1 MMHTLMGLELSIE
14 VFQRAYVETI
24 PLCVFSRVVV
34 FSCAVPNLKL
44 PLFTRL
50 NRNGLDK
57 SYVTFCHISLLFI
70 VGEVLRS
77 FLL

>member
-1 MMHTLMGLELSIE
+1 MDKIIFCE
-14 VFQRAYVETI
+14 Y
-24 PLCVFSRVVV
+24 CV
-34 FSCAVPNLKL
+34 LI
-44 PLFTRL
+44 